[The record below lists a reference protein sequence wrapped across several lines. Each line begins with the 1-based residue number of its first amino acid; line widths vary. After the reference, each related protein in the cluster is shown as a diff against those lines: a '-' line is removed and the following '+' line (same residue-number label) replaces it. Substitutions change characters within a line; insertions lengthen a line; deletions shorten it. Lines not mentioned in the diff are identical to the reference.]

1 MTFFGDIADTPKEG
15 TGQHRKQECLKSAID
30 KGKTHL
36 LGQKWTHERVDK
48 ASHRTINKTYA
59 EYRQRELN
67 EKVKR
72 LEGPWASMLLIC
84 IPREFLGG
92 LKSRML
98 KNYTRTPKMTR
109 SLKIK

>member
-1 MTFFGDIADTPKEG
+1 M
-15 TGQHRKQECLKSAID
+15 
-30 KGKTHL
+30 HL
-36 LGQKWTHERVDK
+36 LGHKWTHERVDK
-48 ASHRTINKTYA
+48 ASDKTINKTYA

-67 EKVKR
+67 GKGEKTGR
-72 LEGPWASMLLIC
+72 ALASMLLIC

-98 KNYTRTPKMTR
+98 KNYTRTLKMTR